1 MHFLSWRPFCL
12 YCSWWLW
19 MSGCVCVLLR
29 FLYTLYLFIHNFQA
43 ELEHFF
49 QNSQTSNIPYIL
61 FILLSIFMTFS
72 KTASFVS
79 NWSAFPNTAGNSF
92 TKSFVRCVLSS
103 FPHRILETQA
113 PYIFGALI
121 LNYMTS
127 KFIYKWKQRIRESLT
142 RNFSQPRSMMHHLY
156 LYSIWHNPVIWSS
169 QTIRG

>member
-1 MHFLSWRPFCL
+1 MHFLSCRPFCL

-19 MSGCVCVLLR
+19 MSGSVCVLLH
-29 FLYTLYLFIHNFQA
+29 FLYTLYLFIQNFQA
-43 ELEHFF
+43 ELVHFF
-49 QNSQTSNIPYIL
+49 QNIQTSNSPYIL

-79 NWSAFPNTAGNSF
+79 NWSAFPNTEGNSF
-92 TKSFVRCVLSS
+92 TKYFVRCVLSS

-127 KFIYKWKQRIRESLT
+127 KFIYKWKQRKE
-142 RNFSQPRSMMHHLY
+142 NHSQEIFLSQEVWCILCTY
-156 LYSIWHNPVIWSS
+156 ILFDTAQSYGPVKL
-169 QTIRG
+169 